1 MGDDAD
7 VVSSATDLDVH
18 SYQAMV
24 RKYKRNQRELR
35 RLRSTVSFQLGLHL
49 TTAIRQ
55 PWRLI
60 ALPISFPLLCLK
72 LGLQKLGKKPVDM
85 GNDILNLDQVNRKHC
100 IVLFPTNGVGFGHFT
115 RMYAIARE
123 LRKTDPSLE
132 IVFFTPMPTLH
143 ILYNEQFP
151 TYHLAG
157 KYKHAD
163 MTSTQWNGLVE
174 DMLHMVFEMHRPSWF
189 IFDGAYPY
197 RGMLNAVA
205 SQPHMK
211 KWWMRRGSIKRNK
224 SIPVDSTSFFDGVII
239 PSEGIEPTEED
250 NGHVV
255 PPIMA
260 FEPENAWKR
269 DFARSRLAVPEEAFL
284 VYVQLG
290 AGRINDIEN
299 ILDEVLKALY
309 AHPHVHVVLGE
320 SMLGARLLFTHERLR
335 IIRDYPNAIYAQA
348 FDASVQAGGYNSFH
362 EARQVRIPTLFLPN
376 MNTGMDDQLA
386 RTRVGEQEGWAVVN
400 EDRTGSGLE
409 RSLTSLWGL
418 EPTEPDSFEPWST
431 DLVAM
436 LTDRSEVRSSE

>member
-18 SYQAMV
+18 SYQAIV

-85 GNDILNLDQVNRKHC
+85 GNDILNFDQANRKHC

-143 ILYNEQFP
+143 VLYNEQFP

-250 NGHVV
+250 DGHVV

-348 FDASVQAGGYNSFH
+348 FDASVQAGGYNSFQ
-362 EARQVRIPTLFLPN
+362 EMRRFGIPTLFIPN
-376 MNTGMDDQLA
+376 TETGMDDQVA
-386 RTRVGEQEGWAVVN
+386 RCRKAEQEGWGLVYAGQGESLEAKISHLLTLESEPKIVENGTKAVI
-400 EDRTGSGLE
+400 
-409 RSLTSLWGL
+409 
-418 EPTEPDSFEPWST
+418 
-431 DLVAM
+431 DLLKIAP
-436 LTDRSEVRSSE
+436 E